1 MFRCRGEQLKKL
13 NKNLVNKS
21 REVSRNLRKGFRA
34 PSSPFAAGQPLC
46 GGNLD
51 ELAKN
56 YVSNSRTK
64 HIERRHLK
72 IRELVEE
79 LAVRPEFV
87 PTDGNVADILSKPL
101 GRDKF
106 EKFRRVL
113 LNHEV

>member
-51 ELAKN
+51 DPQPH
-56 YVSNSRTK
+56 VFMDGSTVGSRLPCLHGSAQAESEGAFPAFMASTWAGS
-64 HIERRHLK
+64 E
-72 IRELVEE
+72 
-79 LAVRPEFV
+79 AAFPAFV
-87 PTDGNVADILSKPL
+87 GTAPKDHHGPS
-101 GRDKF
+101 
-106 EKFRRVL
+106 VL
-113 LNHEV
+113 P